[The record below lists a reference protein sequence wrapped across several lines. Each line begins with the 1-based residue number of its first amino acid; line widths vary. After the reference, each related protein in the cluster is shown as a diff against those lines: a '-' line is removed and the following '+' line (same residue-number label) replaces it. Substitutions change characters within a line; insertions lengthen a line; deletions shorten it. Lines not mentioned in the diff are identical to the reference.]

1 MSPRARSTVGTGDN
15 CAVTS
20 SAEHPSFTYSE
31 VGATRGALP
40 AGYHRLEVRRRLGR
54 GRDDFRRFGDA
65 VLAYRMQR
73 ALRLLAEAE
82 KQRAEPGTH
91 VTVRLGI
98 GRFGVLA
105 PCRVVYV
112 LDEEDRRGFAYG
124 TLPGHPASGEEL
136 FAVEYDRAT
145 AQVYGVVTA
154 FSRPAAWYTRFGG
167 PMTRAVQRLA
177 AEAYLVALRRTPP
190 ES

>member
-1 MSPRARSTVGTGDN
+1 M
-15 CAVTS
+15 TS
-20 SAEHPSFTYSE
+20 SAESPAFTYSE
-31 VGATRGALP
+31 VGATRGSMP
-40 AGYHRLEVRRRLGR
+40 AGYHHLEVRRRLGR
-54 GRDDFRRFGDA
+54 GRDDFRRFGEA

-73 ALRLLAEAE
+73 GLGLLADA
-82 KQRAEPGTH
+82 QTLRAEPGAR

-124 TLPGHPASGEEL
+124 TLPGHPESGEEL

-145 AQVYGVVTA
+145 AAVYGVVTA
-154 FSRPAAWYTRFGG
+154 FSRPAAWYTRLGG
-167 PMTRAVQRLA
+167 PVARAAQRLA
-177 AEAYLVALRRTPP
+177 AEAYLVTLRRLPSEP
-190 ES
+190 